1 MGSSSRIWR
10 VAGLFSAL
18 STLLLLFGFLFAV
31 LNIVKPAFWNVPESA
46 APPKTEQPAAAGS
59 WDVTA
64 IGDSLAKGTGDDTGK
79 GFARRTVELLKQQG
93 TSSML
98 INNLGING
106 MTTEELLAS
115 LDDQGVRYALG
126 QSGII
131 LLSIGGNDLFNGAEQ
146 LTSGE
151 QLPTPSELHA
161 SITKASDFF
170 REAVGKLHEIN
181 PQATL
186 VYVSLYNPFSDLK
199 EIRELGDDA
208 VMRWNEMALKALA
221 PYNGTLV
228 VPTYDLFTHNS
239 ARYLSSDHFHP
250 NGDGYEAIAARIV
263 QSIGQK

>member
-10 VAGLFSAL
+10 VAGLFSAI
-18 STLLLLFGFLFAV
+18 STLLLLTGFLFAV
-31 LNIVKPAFWNVPESA
+31 MDIAKPALLNGAESA
-46 APPKTEQPAAAGS
+46 LPPKTEQPAAAGN

-64 IGDSLAKGTGDDTGK
+64 IGDSLAKGTGDDTGN
-79 GFARRTVELLKQQG
+79 GFARRTVELLKAQG

-131 LLSIGGNDLFNGAEQ
+131 LLSIGGNDLFKGAEQ

-151 QLPTPSELHA
+151 QLPTPAELDT
-161 SITKASDFF
+161 SIAKASEYF
-170 REAVGKLHEIN
+170 RQAVGKLHEIN
-181 PQATL
+181 PQAAL

-199 EIRELGDDA
+199 EMRKLGDDA

-250 NGDGYEAIAARIV
+250 NGDGYQAIAERIV